1 MKIQDKEKM
10 REMIKSGMTQRQVSE
25 EFKVS
30 LSTVQYNISED
41 SRNKAIERAKRNQK
55 GKKRKPRTKYMRE
68 YMKNYN
74 KKKKEEKKEKNNG
87 KSNNI
92 Q

>member
-1 MKIQDKEKM
+1 MNNKDKEEM
-10 REMIKSGMTQRQVSE
+10 REMIKSGITQKEISKK
-25 EFKVS
+25 FKVS

-55 GKKRKPRTKYMRE
+55 GKKRKPRTEYMRE
-68 YMKNYN
+68 YQ
-74 KKKKEEKKEKNNG
+74 KKLREKNG